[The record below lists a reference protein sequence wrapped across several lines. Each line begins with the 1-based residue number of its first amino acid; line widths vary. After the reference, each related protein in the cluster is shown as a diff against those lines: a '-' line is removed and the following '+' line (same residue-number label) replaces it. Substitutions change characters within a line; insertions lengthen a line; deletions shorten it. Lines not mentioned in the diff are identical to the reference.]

1 MELIIGLAYLV
12 GMLAL
17 LVVVGRR
24 VARFVRMV
32 PPAPLA
38 TPDTSVQRRRLVR
51 VVVGLVQLVG
61 LAHMIVAAC
70 HGREGFSRDL
80 PFLWG
85 CAALAA
91 VAAACVAPFVVRFVQ
106 TDAWATSSIV
116 LPVVGLALL
125 LPISLHAVAFRC
137 VHASWASLDDW
148 CGASVVG
155 AGIAHL
161 VFATLFCVRAV
172 SLARTGSSPV
182 SVSELFL
189 LTTLASAIPFFILA
203 MGITAATGLAIL
215 PVIALVD
222 WLARRE
228 HAALSVALPRAIVT
242 PCRA

>member
-38 TPDTSVQRRRLVR
+38 TPDTTVLRRRLVR
-51 VVVGLVQLVG
+51 VVVGLVLLVG
-61 LAHMIVAAC
+61 LAHLIVAAC

-137 VHASWASLDDW
+137 VHATWASLDDW
-148 CGASVVG
+148 CGARVVG

>member
-1 MELIIGLAYLV
+1 MDLILALAYLG

-24 VARFVRMV
+24 VARFVRLV
-32 PPAPLA
+32 PAAPLA
-38 TPDTSVQRRRLVR
+38 TPDTTVLRRRLVR
-51 VVVGLVQLVG
+51 VVVGLVLLVG
-61 LAHMIVAAC
+61 LVHLIVDAC
-70 HGREGFSRDL
+70 HGRDGFSREL
-80 PFLWG
+80 PFIWG

-91 VAAACVAPFVVRFVQ
+91 VAAACVAPFIVRFVQ
-106 TDAWATSSIV
+106 SDAWATSSIV

-137 VHASWASLDDW
+137 VHATWASLDDW
-148 CGASVVG
+148 CGASLVG

-161 VFATLFCVRAV
+161 VFATLFSVRTI
-172 SLARTGSSPV
+172 SLARTGTSPI

-189 LTTLASAIPFFILA
+189 VTTLASAIPFFILA

-222 WLARRE
+222 WLARRD
-228 HAALSVALPRAIVT
+228 HAALSAALPRAIVA